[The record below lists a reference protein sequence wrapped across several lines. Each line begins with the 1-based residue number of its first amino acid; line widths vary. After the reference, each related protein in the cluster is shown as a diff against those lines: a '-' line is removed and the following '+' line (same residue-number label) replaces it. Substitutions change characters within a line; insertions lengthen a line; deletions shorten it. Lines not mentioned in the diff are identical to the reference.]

1 MTKVGKIEI
10 PGFQH
15 ISPQKGSGEITF
27 VGVINGVTCNVRIAA
42 KPGYEME
49 VFNHLKS
56 SLEEA

>member
-15 ISPQKGSGEITF
+15 ISPQKGSGNIVF
-27 VGVINGVTCNVRIAA
+27 MAVINGVVCGVRIDTV
-42 KPGYEME
+42 PNCEME

>member
-27 VGVINGVTCNVRIAA
+27 VGVINGVTCNVRIATA
-42 KPGYEME
+42 PNCEME